1 MGGREELAER
11 VTWCP
16 EEHAPFLILSKKF
29 LPVDSQNIL
38 SDVRLGRNDI
48 SLSITLLIKSDTP
61 HSLVILRERGHKQSI
76 EPTLVKITFR
86 NCATVDY
93 G

>member
-1 MGGREELAER
+1 MEGRGELAER

-38 SDVRLGRNDI
+38 SDVRLDRNDI
-48 SLSITLLIKSDTP
+48 SLSITWLIKSDTP
-61 HSLVILRERGHKQSI
+61 HSLVILRERGHKQSK
-76 EPTLVKITFR
+76 EKKTVSETYVFR
-86 NCATVDY
+86 VMAL
-93 G
+93 